1 MLILLGLLVS
11 NDMNQFIQQKS
22 DQKKA
27 GIASIEDNLKLPFP
41 ANSFI

>member
-1 MLILLGLLVS
+1 MLILLGLLAS

-22 DQKKA
+22 DQKT
-27 GIASIEDNLKLPFP
+27 GIASIKDNLKLLLA